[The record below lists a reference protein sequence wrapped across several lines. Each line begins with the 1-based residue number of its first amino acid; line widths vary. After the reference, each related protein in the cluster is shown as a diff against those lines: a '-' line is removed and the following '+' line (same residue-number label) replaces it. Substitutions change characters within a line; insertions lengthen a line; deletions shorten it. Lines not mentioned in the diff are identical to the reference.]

1 VSLAILRNWTVTALW
16 LYEMCILG
24 YALMSWFTGL
34 GGVARQIYDFLAVI
48 CEPFVG
54 LIRRYL
60 PRQIAGGAGLDLSP
74 LVAMLILIVAQNIV
88 RNL

>member
-1 VSLAILRNWTVTALW
+1 MSLAIVLSWVTTALW
-16 LYEMCILG
+16 IYEMCILA

-34 GGVARQIYDFLAVI
+34 GGAAIQIYRFLATI

-54 LIRRYL
+54 LVRRVL

-74 LVAMLILIVAQNIV
+74 LVAMLVLIVAQKLV
-88 RNL
+88 RAL